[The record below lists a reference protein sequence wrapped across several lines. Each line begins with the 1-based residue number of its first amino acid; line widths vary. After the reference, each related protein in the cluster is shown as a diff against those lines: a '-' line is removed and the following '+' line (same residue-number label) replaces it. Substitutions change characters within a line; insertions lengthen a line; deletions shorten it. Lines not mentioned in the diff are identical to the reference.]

1 MYVNTSGISTSVL
14 LSRVCGTKLYCLV
27 FGIDIPHFK
36 CIILPVMLTEMSF
49 IDTLRN
55 RSEQFRISRVCAC
68 LERPGRAVRQL
79 IALCV
84 DTRERHH
91 NARETVEIVYR
102 VFSVS
107 SKFSRIRREQLGKGF
122 LDNVRHVTAFFQAY
136 PEKVNKPDGNNKPRC
151 YILFLWRFKILLT
164 ETPWKL

>member
-1 MYVNTSGISTSVL
+1 MVTAASSMQMKETILSGFISIKFSIFTSVHRKGQR
-14 LSRVCGTKLYCLV
+14 SGYGYAGRRSFQYCL
-27 FGIDIPHFK
+27 I
-36 CIILPVMLTEMSF
+36 
-49 IDTLRN
+49 
-55 RSEQFRISRVCAC
+55 EQFRISRVCAC

-122 LDNVRHVTAFFQAY
+122 LDNVRHITAFFQVY

>member
-1 MYVNTSGISTSVL
+1 MLAGEVFSIALSNSSGSAGYVHAL
-14 LSRVCGTKLYCLV
+14 KDLV
-27 FGIDIPHFK
+27 VP
-36 CIILPVMLTEMSF
+36 
-49 IDTLRN
+49 
-55 RSEQFRISRVCAC
+55 Q
-68 LERPGRAVRQL
+68 RQL

-122 LDNVRHVTAFFQAY
+122 LDNVRHVTAFFQVY

-151 YILFLWRFKILLT
+151 YILFLWRFKMLLT